1 MRRSAHFYFCCLA
14 GTLATSLPRKKGEI
28 VIIITAIFLVVRL
41 GGKCKNTK
49 ENFQTKFVSK
59 IGG

>member
-1 MRRSAHFYFCCLA
+1 
-14 GTLATSLPRKKGEI
+14 
-28 VIIITAIFLVVRL
+28 LVVRL

-59 IGG
+59 IGGWYVH